1 MSVVFKD
8 ASKAIAFYRDF
19 WTELINELGSKVD
32 VSMLFI
38 VKDPDFMMYIDAKG
52 IKINEEIGNVQADVK
67 FTLSVDTAHKFWL
80 KDLSLPKALVTRQV
94 TTRGSVPK
102 VMRLLPLLKP
112 AYARYREYCK
122 KYNLPEKI

>member
-8 ASKAIAFYRDF
+8 ASKAIEFYRDF

-122 KYNLPEKI
+122 KYNLPQKI